1 MKEDEVS
8 CLIED
13 KFMRRQI
20 IAMDTKTN
28 LTQEWLDK
36 YESIK
41 DKLQCKVDL
50 DEYFTKSKVANMDV
64 AILDLGQAHFPTGQ
78 IIACDPFV
86 ELEDCDPFIQTIAP
100 GTYSVQLCVVPHQK
114 YGNRYACAKLKIS
127 DAKAVRYEMAMTG
140 KENLNEEIGED
151 EYFGFGV
158 DAGMGCFA
166 DVAAKKAFKK
176 VWESMLEEDPD
187 IDPYNDLFDDLL
199 CENAKLHPDYQLSH
213 GEWLNYTVPNSET
226 SIVMFTSGWG
236 DGYYPVYFAYDA
248 QGNVCAV
255 YILFIDIAQEYND

>member
-1 MKEDEVS
+1 M
-8 CLIED
+8 
-13 KFMRRQI
+13 
-20 IAMDTKTN
+20 
-28 LTQEWLDK
+28 
-36 YESIK
+36 
-41 DKLQCKVDL
+41 
-50 DEYFTKSKVANMDV
+50 
-64 AILDLGQAHFPTGQ
+64 
-78 IIACDPFV
+78 
-86 ELEDCDPFIQTIAP
+86 
-100 GTYSVQLCVVPHQK
+100 PHQK

-166 DVAAKKAFKK
+166 DVAAQKAFKK

-199 CENAKLHPDYQLSH
+199 CENAKLHPDYQQSH

-255 YILFIDIAQEYND
+255 YILFIDIAKEYND

>member
-1 MKEDEVS
+1 M
-8 CLIED
+8 
-13 KFMRRQI
+13 

-36 YESIK
+36 YESVK

-78 IIACDPFV
+78 IIACDPFI
-86 ELEDCDPFIQTIAP
+86 ELEDCEPFIQTIAP

-140 KENLNEEIGED
+140 KENLNEEIGEG

-166 DVAAKKAFKK
+166 DVAAQKAFKK
-176 VWESMLEEDPD
+176 VWESMLEEIP
-187 IDPYNDLFDDLL
+187 ILIRTMISLTICFVKTPSSILTISKAMASGLIT
-199 CENAKLHPDYQLSH
+199 LS
-213 GEWLNYTVPNSET
+213 
-226 SIVMFTSGWG
+226 
-236 DGYYPVYFAYDA
+236 
-248 QGNVCAV
+248 Q
-255 YILFIDIAQEYND
+255 IARPPL